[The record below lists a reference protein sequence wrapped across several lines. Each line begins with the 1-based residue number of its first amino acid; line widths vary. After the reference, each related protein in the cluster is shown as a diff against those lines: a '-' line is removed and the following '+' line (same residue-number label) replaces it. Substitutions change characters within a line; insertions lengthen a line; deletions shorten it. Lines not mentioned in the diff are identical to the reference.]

1 MRHWRTV
8 SADELNAGPPAAA
21 GSHGGGGVSRMSLLP
36 FLDIIFGTIGIFVV
50 TFALQNLVEVKEGI
64 PPGVDAIVTCI
75 DGDRLAAH
83 WPDGSSGAVA
93 APARTF
99 DLLQALAADGRPFR
113 SVILALSGHCI
124 KARSAFLTGFERY
137 LDVSTRSAAGASRA
151 PIGLMLELYPIGGA
165 SDAEALLDEWRGG
178 PSDERRRI

>member
-1 MRHWRTV
+1 MRHWRTG
-8 SADELNAGPPAAA
+8 SADELNAGPPPAA
-21 GSHGGGGVSRMSLLP
+21 GSHGGSGVAKMSLLP

-50 TFALQNLVEVKEGI
+50 TFALQNLVEVKDGI

-93 APARTF
+93 APERTLH
-99 DLLQALAADGRPFR
+99 LLQALAADGRPFR

-137 LDVSTRSAAGASRA
+137 LNVSTRSAEGAGRA
-151 PIGLMLELYPIGGA
+151 PTGLMLELYPIGDA
-165 SDAEALLDEWRGG
+165 ADAEALLDEWRGG
-178 PSDERRRI
+178 PSDERRRF